1 MFSTQRL
8 LAAIL
13 LILVCTIARSTAV
26 AQENEGSAIP
36 SSGEL
41 TTSTGPA
48 DQEDAEVH
56 YLSQAALKKV
66 AVSISEVL
74 ETQGAG
80 AKSLVIC
87 GSDECNRMTQQRL
100 QLQLYR
106 SATDRIINDSEALQ
120 SPLQLIIERIEGK
133 EIIAALFME
142 RYSGELRPGA
152 AMAQTEY
159 GEAVAGIGNNILNPT
174 GTLLRTGI
182 GLFNMLRRTD
192 VTSVSSTVSSIDD
205 SHLTTAIVA
214 ELRNRPG
221 TRGTDIY
228 LPKFMQADNAFI
240 GESDVFAR
248 YQNVAARLDE
258 LQLVRSAIEV
268 WKKQTEGGNAD
279 SGPDPALDPE
289 PEEDDQPQDEPDDT
303 GDITPYGDDPDQ
315 DSASGNQLTKAEEA
329 VIARLDKL
337 IADAKLIVSPGTQP
351 VEGTAE
357 PATEVNSP
365 AYTPE
370 TMLKALTD
378 LISAERLNEMLEDG
392 GMVLRVKVVK
402 LLGTKITS
410 RNMILGTKHRFSGSA
425 MVQYVLTDSDGK
437 LVYAN
442 TEVIHTGFNKMS
454 DLRDDQ

>member
-248 YQNVAARLDE
+248 YQNVAARLNE

-279 SGPDPALDPE
+279 PGPDPALDPE
-289 PEEDDQPQDEPDDT
+289 PEEDDQPQDEPNDT
-303 GDITPYGDDPDQ
+303 ADITPYGDDPDQ

-337 IADAKLIVSPGTQP
+337 IADAKLIVSPGTPP

>member
-74 ETQGAG
+74 EKQGAG

-279 SGPDPALDPE
+279 PGPDPALDPE